1 MAFKKMII
9 NPFDDAEHLTK
20 NKILT
25 TKRNLEFI

>member
-9 NPFDDAEHLTK
+9 NPFDGAMHLGK
-20 NKILT
+20 NQILA